1 MNLPNSI
8 VDAFPSIRVLFE
20 PSTNDCLIQENGTS
34 YLGSSKCTIM
44 SGSRSGIEGH
54 AVMNYFAPRG
64 QTHLGQPSVR
74 RALEWRAMHM
84 HNLHAPGED

>member
-1 MNLPNSI
+1 MLFSNKFAKFDSRRVSEQSRSFRIKHQRLPYPEEW
-8 VDAFPSIRVLFE
+8 D
-20 PSTNDCLIQENGTS
+20 
-34 YLGSSKCTIM
+34 TIM